1 MSEFI
6 PKQYQYI
13 ATTIRLSS
21 HKLDLINSM
30 AAKHNI
36 SRNEFINQCID
47 FALEMC
53 IRDSLSCWD
62 GAVGGNGNAALPHT

>member
-36 SRNEFINQCID
+36 SRNEFLTKCID
-47 FALEMC
+47 FALLHM
-53 IRDSLSCWD
+53 RDISHQEYF
-62 GAVGGNGNAALPHT
+62 APRR

>member
-47 FALEMC
+47 FALEHM
-53 IRDSLSCWD
+53 RDVSEP
-62 GAVGGNGNAALPHT
+62 GVFYAGQIV

>member
-13 ATTIRLSS
+13 AT
-21 HKLDLINSM
+21 KLDLINSM

-47 FALEMC
+47 FALEHM
-53 IRDSLSCWD
+53 RDVLNQEYFTP
-62 GAVGGNGNAALPHT
+62 GR